1 MNTNL
6 LRKKISKLLEE
17 AISLD
22 VKPGDVIL
30 TGRFKNKR
38 RIVKTIGTDKFGQPT
53 INGKSIL
60 KFKIEKNMSK
70 KKWSAKSRAEL
81 KEVRKL
87 VRKIIQESIET
98 ESPYIEKIKMLGEQ
112 DPMQAFFIA
121 QSLPDF
127 ESMDLSFLYPDILE
141 RIADNIHEQIPE
153 RSYPEIESSSRG
165 WDIGFEFA
173 DSPKRF
179 YAADGMNL
187 TDAQVEERKTQEQS
201 LADLAMSTIEEYSDM
216 IKSEFALIDQ
226 EVVSEEQVTRA
237 RGTTVE
243 KTMVFTLMQSE
254 VIVEIET
261 FKNTLDIRL
270 QFQQPLK

>member
-6 LRKKISKLLEE
+6 LREKIRKLLAE

-22 VKPGDVIL
+22 VKQGDVIL

-60 KFKIEKNMSK
+60 KFKIEKNMPK

-87 VRKIIQESIET
+87 VRTIIQESMET
-98 ESPYIEKIKMLGEQ
+98 ESPYISKIKMLGEQ

-121 QSLPDF
+121 SSLPGF
-127 ESMDLSFLYPDILE
+127 ESMDLSFLQPGILE
-141 RIADNIHEQIPE
+141 VIANNIIDQIPE
-153 RSYPEIESSSRG
+153 SSYPEMESSSRG

-173 DSPKRF
+173 PRPKRF
-179 YAADGMNL
+179 RAADGMNL
-187 TDAQVEERKTQEQS
+187 TDAQVEERKKQEQD
-201 LADLAMSTIEEYSDM
+201 LADLAFSSIEKYSKL

-226 EVVSEEQVTRA
+226 ELVSEEQVTRA
-237 RGTTVE
+237 RGTTTE
-243 KTMVFTLMQSE
+243 KTMVFALMQSE

-270 QFQQPLK
+270 MLQ